1 MNRQA
6 RHSGH
11 PGFRALLLCLLLSL
25 FAHALLALLLLLHQ
39 PNRGG
44 QLTPAPRIT
53 RHLQLRRV
61 PTPPKTPQDA
71 PPPAKSA
78 ERPFAKTSPDLPPQ
92 RPEQAD
98 HVGARDSRAAAD
110 PTARDRNREAD
121 TPALEGRERRE
132 DEEIITFDQERQDG
146 ELAHEGKRDAQPQQP
161 PAPPVQS
168 ADTPAE
174 TEEESAEEAG
184 ETAEQHSPP
193 PPEGTL
199 TLRPLPEELSGDLLL
214 RDLPEEE
221 AHPAPAEL
229 PPPSQATHRARRA
242 RLYDPALSAQ
252 VQAPGFR
259 TAERRTR
266 SSGRFIL
273 GKGAAL
279 NVDATPR
286 GQYEAEV
293 YRRIARMWYAACDD
307 HRGDIIPGSLT
318 ISLRI
323 DRRGRL
329 ANMKLLSRRGAGI
342 SQQSFTFAAIRRAA
356 LPPMPSE
363 VQADIVGELLE
374 LIFTFHFD

>member
-1 MNRQA
+1 MNRQT
-6 RHSGH
+6 RPTGH

-25 FAHALLALLLLLHQ
+25 LAHALLALLLLLRQ
-39 PNRGG
+39 PDRGG
-44 QLTPAPRIT
+44 RLTPAPRIT
-53 RHLQLRRV
+53 RHLQLRRA
-61 PTPPKTPQDA
+61 PTPPKAPQDA

-110 PTARDRNREAD
+110 PNARDRNREAD
-121 TPALEGRERRE
+121 TPALEGHERRE
-132 DEEIITFDQERQDG
+132 DEEIVTFDQERQDG
-146 ELAHEGKRDAQPQQP
+146 ELAHEGKRDDLPQP
-161 PAPPVQS
+161 PAPPEPP
-168 ADTPAE
+168 ANTP
-174 TEEESAEEAG
+174 EEA
-184 ETAEQHSPP
+184 AEAPAKAQHDADERRAAS
-193 PPEGTL
+193 PEGTL
-199 TLRPLPEELSGDLLL
+199 TLRPLPEELSGELLL
-214 RDLPEEE
+214 SEHPEEGAPPE
-221 AHPAPAEL
+221 PAEL
-229 PPPSQATHRARRA
+229 PPTARRA
-242 RLYDPALSAQ
+242 RRTHLYDPALSAQ
-252 VQAPGFR
+252 VQTPGFR

-279 NVDATPR
+279 NVEATPR

-293 YRRIARMWYAACDD
+293 YRRIARMWYAACDE

>member
-1 MNRQA
+1 MNRHA
-6 RHSGH
+6 RRTGR

-25 FAHALLALLLLLHQ
+25 LAHALLVLLLLRR
-39 PNRGG
+39 PEPGG
-44 QLTPAPRIT
+44 RLPAAPKLS
-53 RHLQLRRV
+53 RHLQLRRA
-61 PTPPKTPQDA
+61 PTPPKAPQDA

-98 HVGARDSRAAAD
+98 YVGARDSRAAAD

-121 TPALEGRERRE
+121 TPALEGHERRE
-132 DEEIITFDQERQDG
+132 DEEIVTFDQERQDG
-146 ELAHEGKRDAQPQQP
+146 ELAHEGKQESRPQQP
-161 PAPPVQS
+161 PSPPEQP
-168 ADTPAE
+168 ADMPEE
-174 TEEESAEEAG
+174 TEEESAEETR
-184 ETAEQHSPP
+184 ETAEQHSAP

-199 TLRPLPEELSGDLLL
+199 TLRPLPEELNGDLLL
-214 RDLPEEE
+214 RDRPGEE
-221 AHPAPAEL
+221 APPEPTEL
-229 PPPSQATHRARRA
+229 PPPEQAARRARRT

-252 VQAPGFR
+252 VQTPGFR

-293 YRRIARMWYAACDD
+293 YRRIAHMWYAACDD

>member
-1 MNRQA
+1 MNRHA
-6 RHSGH
+6 RRTGH

-25 FAHALLALLLLLHQ
+25 LAHALLALLLLLRQ
-39 PNRGG
+39 PEPGG
-44 QLTPAPRIT
+44 RLPAAPKLS
-53 RHLQLRRV
+53 RHLQLRRA
-61 PTPPKTPQDA
+61 PTPAKGPQDL
-71 PPPAKSA
+71 PPPTKSE

-98 HVGARDSRAAAD
+98 YVGARDSRAAAD

-121 TPALEGRERRE
+121 IPALEGRERRE
-132 DEEIITFDQERQDG
+132 DEEIVTVDQERQDG
-146 ELAHEGKRDAQPQQP
+146 ELAHEGKQETRPQQP
-161 PAPPVQS
+161 PTPPEQP
-168 ADTPAE
+168 ADPPEETVEEPAE
-174 TEEESAEEAG
+174 EPR
-184 ETAEQHSPP
+184 ETAEQRSIP

-199 TLRPLPEELSGDLLL
+199 TLRPLPEELNGDLLL
-214 RDLPEEE
+214 RDRPGEE
-221 AHPAPAEL
+221 ATPEPTEL
-229 PPPSQATHRARRA
+229 PPPAQTARRARHA

>member
-1 MNRQA
+1 MNRLP
-6 RHSGH
+6 RRTGN

-25 FAHALLALLLLLHQ
+25 LAHGLLALLLLLLQ
-39 PNRGG
+39 PERGG
-44 QLTPAPRIT
+44 QRTAAPQPS
-53 RHLQLRRV
+53 RHLQLRRA
-61 PTPPKTPQDA
+61 PAQPQAPPEA
-71 PPPAKSA
+71 PPPEKSG

-98 HVGARDSRAAAD
+98 HVGARNSRAAAD
-110 PTARDRNREAD
+110 PTARDRSREAD

-146 ELAHEGKRDAQPQQP
+146 DLEHEGKREEAPQP
-161 PAPPVQS
+161 PAPPELP
-168 ADTPAE
+168 ADTPEEQGEAE
-174 TEEESAEEAG
+174 TPTDEPPERAEHSAPA
-184 ETAEQHSPP
+184 
-193 PPEGTL
+193 PEGTL
-199 TLRPLPEELSGDLLL
+199 TMRPLPEELSGDLLL
-214 RDLPEEE
+214 RNTPEEE
-221 AHPAPAEL
+221 LLPEPSDL
-229 PPPSQATHRARRA
+229 PPTPAARRARRA

-252 VQAPGFR
+252 VQTPGFR

>member
-1 MNRQA
+1 MNRHA
-6 RHSGH
+6 RRTGH

-25 FAHALLALLLLLHQ
+25 LAHALLVLLLLRR
-39 PNRGG
+39 PEPGG
-44 QLTPAPRIT
+44 RLPAAPKLS
-53 RHLQLRRV
+53 RHLQLRRA
-61 PTPPKTPQDA
+61 PTPPKAPQDA

-98 HVGARDSRAAAD
+98 YVGARDSRAAAD

-121 TPALEGRERRE
+121 TPALEGHERRE
-132 DEEIITFDQERQDG
+132 DEEIVTFDQERQDG
-146 ELAHEGKRDAQPQQP
+146 ELAHEGKQETRPQQP
-161 PAPPVQS
+161 PSPPEQP
-168 ADTPAE
+168 ADMPEE
-174 TEEESAEEAG
+174 TEEESAEETR
-184 ETAEQHSPP
+184 ETAEQHSTP

-199 TLRPLPEELSGDLLL
+199 TLRPLPEELNGDLLL
-214 RDLPEEE
+214 RDRPGEE
-221 AHPAPAEL
+221 APPEPTEL
-229 PPPSQATHRARRA
+229 PPPEQAARRA
-242 RLYDPALSAQ
+242 RHACLYDPALSAQ

-293 YRRIARMWYAACDD
+293 YRRIAHMWYAACDD